1 MKRFISKTMWPQL
14 AAEAGFGSVDS
25 GQGLGGVAAEPKG

>member
-25 GQGLGGVAAEPKG
+25 GRGLGSGVAKAGN